1 MGASFLAP
9 KSGDCC
15 QIGPK
20 SAPGYA
26 SLSAQKILEVT
37 NKHTKYL
44 KFNVKFMK
52 KATLPPPPVRVSD
65 VKVPVDLLD
74 LSRERVEYKAKVSRY
89 VLSVMDVF
97 IRFHWLNPLQR
108 KFPHHVA
115 EHFFFLS
122 GFSFMNIHYYR
133 TAGEWG
139 GSIFFNSS
147 LPLPH
152 ASQTLRH

>member
-1 MGASFLAP
+1 MGASFLTP
-9 KSGDCC
+9 KSGDRC
-15 QIGPK
+15 QIGPR

-52 KATLPPPPVRVSD
+52 KATLTPPPVRVSD
-65 VKVPVDLLD
+65 MKVQVDLLD

-97 IRFHWLNPLQR
+97 IRFHWLNP
-108 KFPHHVA
+108 
-115 EHFFFLS
+115 FFLS
-122 GFSFMNIHYYR
+122 GFSLTNIHCSQDSR
-133 TAGEWG
+133 GRMG
-139 GSIFFNSS
+139 GVSFFNSS

-152 ASQTLRH
+152 TSQTLRH